1 MRYNSF
7 EEISMAHPIDGVA
20 NAYFYVVYR
29 TAYCFSQA
37 DMEIVKK
44 KCPLGYFDKSNSQ
57 WHYFEILESLWYDS
71 YVYDGEDFYL
81 GSTTWDGT
89 VEADEPEYTTFRKG
103 GIRGNFRTWADAK
116 NFVDEEIRN
125 IYTF

>member
-7 EEISMAHPIDGVA
+7 EEISSARPIDGVA
-20 NAYFYVVYR
+20 NAYFYVVHRYVFCPTQEDLR
-29 TAYCFSQA
+29 IAKQSG
-37 DMEIVKK
+37 
-44 KCPLGYFDKSNSQ
+44 PLGYFDKSDSK

-71 YVYDGEDFYL
+71 YIYDGIEFYL
-81 GSTTWDGT
+81 GHTTWDGT

-103 GIRGNFRTWADAK
+103 GIRGHFKTWADAK
-116 NFVDEEIRN
+116 NFVDEEIEN